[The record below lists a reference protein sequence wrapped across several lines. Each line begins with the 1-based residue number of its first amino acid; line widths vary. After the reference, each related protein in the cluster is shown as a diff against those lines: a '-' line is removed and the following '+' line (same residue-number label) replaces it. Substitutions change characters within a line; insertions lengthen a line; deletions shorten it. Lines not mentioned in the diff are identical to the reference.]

1 MSVFDRLAG
10 RYAPR
15 PKDRELALAQARSF
29 IRQAPVLYAILVT
42 NSILLALTQS
52 AAPAML
58 RYGVPCLLIVGCLVR
73 LGMWWSKRHRDL
85 TGEQAMALLTSTTYV
100 AISLSVGFS
109 AWALAL
115 YPYGDAFQQA
125 HVVFYMAV
133 TSICCMFCLSYLRT
147 AAVLSALGALVP
159 FFGVFATSGNAV
171 LVVLAINLLLI
182 TLALLAVVAGNSRD
196 FAALV
201 ASRGE
206 MARRQDE
213 ARSLHEENDRLARLD
228 GLTGLPN
235 RHSFHR
241 ELQTRLDAANASGAR
256 IIVARL
262 DLDSFKSVNDIFGHA
277 AGDRVLQEVATRAR
291 AFGGYVARL
300 DNDQFGLIGDEL
312 ASPKHLA
319 AWGEMLCE
327 AMRRP
332 FVFAE
337 MSLHVTAS
345 AGLAMSQPG
354 DGAEALFDRADYV
367 TSVAK
372 REARGSA
379 VVFTDRHEVEIA
391 RVRAMEHA
399 LHTADLDKEIYVLFQ
414 PQFDISLDRVTGYE
428 VLARWRSPVLGE
440 VSPADF
446 IPMAEQTGIVPK
458 ITQAV
463 VRKALAVIDRL
474 PPPLRLSVNLSA
486 HDVSSMTAIEGIVSL
501 IGQSGTPCR
510 IDFEITETALMG
522 DLQQANAALLALLAL
537 GSRIALDDFGTGHSS
552 LTHVQKLPLDRI
564 KIDRSFVAVVTS
576 DATSRAIIKT
586 TIDLCRNLGV
596 SCVFEGIENEEQLE
610 ALLGLGGSVMQGY
623 LFGRPMS
630 QDMMLE
636 KLSSPQ
642 PGWQASRNR
651 MFGSGI

>member
-1 MSVFDRLAG
+1 MSLFDRLAG

-15 PKDRELALAQARSF
+15 PKDQELALAQARSF
-29 IRQAPVLYAILVT
+29 IRQAPVLYAILVA
-42 NSILLALTQS
+42 NSILLAVTQS

-58 RYGVPCLLIVGCLVR
+58 RYGVPCLLILACLAR
-73 LGMWWSKRHRDL
+73 LGMWWSKRHSDL
-85 TGEQAMALLTSTTYV
+85 TGEQAAALLTSTTYV
-100 AISLSVGFS
+100 AISLSLAFS

-115 YPYGDAFQQA
+115 FPHGDAFQQA
-125 HVVFYMAV
+125 HVVFYMAI
-133 TSICCMFCLSYLRT
+133 TSICCLFCLSYLRV
-147 AAVLSALGALVP
+147 AAALSALGVLVP
-159 FFGVFATSGNAV
+159 FFGFFAFSGNPV

-182 TLALLAVVAGNSRD
+182 TLALLVVVAGNSRD

-201 ASRGE
+201 ASRSE
-206 MARRQDE
+206 TARQQDE
-213 ARSLHEENDRLARLD
+213 AQNLYAENERLAHLD
-228 GLTGLPN
+228 SLTGLPN
-235 RHSFHR
+235 RHTFHR
-241 ELQTRLDAANASGAR
+241 ELQARLDAAAAAGKRLS
-256 IIVARL
+256 VARL
-262 DLDSFKSVNDIFGHA
+262 DLDKFKSVNEIFGHA
-277 AGDRVLQEVATRAR
+277 AGDRVLQEVANRTRALG
-291 AFGGYVARL
+291 AYVARL
-300 DNDQFGLIGDEL
+300 DNAQFGLICDEPRTETQ
-312 ASPKHLA
+312 AA
-319 AWGEMLCE
+319 AWGETLC
-327 AMRRP
+327 AVVRRP

-337 MSLHVTAS
+337 ASLHVTAS
-345 AGLAMSQPG
+345 AGVALSQPG
-354 DGAEALFDRADYV
+354 DRAEILFDRADYV

-372 REARGSA
+372 REARGGA
-379 VVFTDRHEVEIA
+379 VVFSARHEEEIS

-399 LHTADLDKEIYVLFQ
+399 LHTADLDEEIYVLFQ

-446 IPMAEQTGIVPK
+446 IPMAEHSGIVPK

-463 VRKALAVIDRL
+463 VRKALAVIDQL
-474 PPPLRLSVNLSA
+474 PPPMRLSVNLSA

-501 IGQSGTPCR
+501 IGKAGTPCR
-510 IDFEITETALMG
+510 IDFEITETAVMG
-522 DLQQANAALLALLAL
+522 DMQQANAALLALLAL

-564 KIDRSFVAVVTS
+564 KIDRSFVAVVNS

-596 SCVFEGIENEEQLE
+596 SCVFEGIETEEQLE

-623 LFGRPMS
+623 LFGRPMT
-630 QDMMLE
+630 QQMMLE

-651 MFGSGI
+651 LFGAGK

>member
-1 MSVFDRLAG
+1 MPIFERLAG
-10 RYAPR
+10 RHAPR
-15 PKDRELALAQARSF
+15 PKNPELVLAQARSF
-29 IRQAPVLYAILVT
+29 IRQAPVLYAILVI
-42 NSILLALTQS
+42 NSVLLAVTQAS
-52 AAPAML
+52 APAPL
-58 RYGVPCLLIVGCLVR
+58 RYGIPCLLIVGCIAR
-73 LGMWWSKRHRDL
+73 LAMWWSKRHRDL
-85 TGEQAMALLTSTTYV
+85 TSEQAQSLLDSTTYV
-100 AISLSVGFS
+100 AILLPTGFS

-115 YPYGDAFQQA
+115 FPHGNGFEQA
-125 HVVFYMAV
+125 HVVFYMAI
-133 TSICCMFCLSYLRT
+133 TSICCVFCLSYLR
-147 AAVLSALGALVP
+147 AAATLSGLCVLVP
-159 FFGVFATSGNAV
+159 FFGYFILSGNGV
-171 LVVLAINLLLI
+171 LIVLALNLLLI
-182 TLALLAVVAGNSRD
+182 TLALLVVVAGNSRD

-201 ASRGE
+201 ASRSE
-206 MARRQDE
+206 TARRQDE
-213 ARSLHEENDRLARLD
+213 AQNLHEANERLARLD

-241 ELQTRLDAANASGAR
+241 ELQTRLEAAAAAGKRLS
-256 IIVARL
+256 VARL

-277 AGDRVLQEVATRAR
+277 AGDRVLQEVASRAR
-291 AFGGYVARL
+291 AFGGFIARL
-300 DNDQFGLIGDEL
+300 DNDQFGLIGDE
-312 ASPKHLA
+312 ARSETYLA

-327 AMRRP
+327 AIRRP

-337 MSLHVTAS
+337 VSLHVTAS
-345 AGLAMSQPG
+345 AGLAMSQP
-354 DGAEALFDRADYV
+354 DDRAETLFDRADYV

-379 VVFTDRHEVEIA
+379 VVFSDRHEKEISK
-391 RVRAMEHA
+391 VRAMEHA
-399 LHTADLDKEIYVLFQ
+399 LHTADLDAEIYVLFQ

-446 IPMAEQTGIVPK
+446 IPMAERTGIVPK

-463 VRKALAVIDRL
+463 VRKALAVIDQL
-474 PPPLRLSVNLSA
+474 PPPMRLSVNLSA
-486 HDVSSMTAIEGIVSL
+486 HDIGSMTAIEGIVAL

-510 IDFEITETALMG
+510 IDFEITETAVMG
-522 DLQQANAALLALLAL
+522 DMQQANAALLALLAL

-596 SCVFEGIENEEQLE
+596 SCVFEGIETEEQLE

-630 QDMMLE
+630 QEMMLE
-636 KLSSPQ
+636 RQSSPQ

-651 MFGSGI
+651 MFGAGA